1 MARSAASGSGGASA
15 GVKGVAA
22 LVFVIVMAL
31 VVLLLVRARPAP
43 DPFDPR
49 SGQPSGARGLV
60 LTLQAAGADVDDT
73 QDVPFPEENGSVRV
87 LVLDDR
93 LDDEQRNELLDFAE
107 AGGVVVV
114 ADPDSTLHGGSG
126 VDGGATPIEGFARG
140 ERRDADDEANV
151 LPGRCSIAAL
161 SDLRGVFVPDG
172 VLFPVGPEEPQ
183 CFTEAAGSTGST
195 AFVIVRNLGAGL
207 IVGLGDND
215 SFTNRSLR
223 RADNAGVLAA
233 LLVPDRGAA
242 VTFLVGRG
250 ASQRVED
257 VGSGDET
264 LRDLVPTWVWM
275 SLVLGAVAFVVF
287 AVSRSARVGRIVDEP
302 LAAPIAGSELV
313 SATGNLMQRAGH
325 SSRAGWL
332 LLEQLHR
339 DLCSAHGVDVAA
351 PLSELDRAVAQRS
364 GTPVGEIE
372 YLLRRTV
379 GETTGLADLTA
390 RIDSVRRQV
399 FGDHVTAPTE
409 SNSQIEPDPQ
419 IHDERVP
426 TP

>member
-15 GVKGVAA
+15 GVKAVAA
-22 LVFVIVMAL
+22 IVFVIVMAL

-43 DPFDPR
+43 EPFDPR

-60 LTLQAAGADVDDT
+60 LTLQAAGADVVDT
-73 QDVPFPEENGSVRV
+73 RDVPFPEENGTVRV
-87 LVLDDR
+87 LVLEDR
-93 LDDEQRNELLDFAE
+93 LDDAQRSQLLDFAE

-126 VDGGATPIEGFARG
+126 VDGGATPVQGDASG
-140 ERRDADDEANV
+140 ERRDVAAEANV
-151 LPGRCSIAAL
+151 LPGRCTVDAL
-161 SDLRGVFVPDG
+161 AELRGVFVPDG
-172 VLFPVGPEEPQ
+172 VLFPVGPDEPQ
-183 CFTEAAGSTGST
+183 CFTRSGTS
-195 AFVIVRNLGAGL
+195 FVIVREFGDGV
-207 IVGLGDND
+207 IVGLGDNE
-215 SFTNRSLR
+215 SFVNRHLR
-223 RADNAGVLAA
+223 RADNAGVLVS
-233 LLVPDRGAA
+233 LLVPARGSD

-250 ASQRVED
+250 ASPRVQD

-275 SLVLGAVAFVVF
+275 SLALGAVAFVVF
-287 AVSRSARVGRIVDEP
+287 AISRSARVGRIVDEP

-339 DLCSAHGVDVAA
+339 DLCRAHGVDLAA
-351 PLSELDRAVAQRS
+351 PLTELDRAVAQRS

-379 GETTGLADLTA
+379 GDPSGLADLTA
-390 RIDSVRRQV
+390 TIDRVRLQV
-399 FGDHVTAPTE
+399 FETNQQSHE
-409 SNSQIEPDPQ
+409 
-419 IHDERVP
+419 ERVT

>member
-1 MARSAASGSGGASA
+1 MARSAVSGSGGASA
-15 GVKGVAA
+15 GVKGAAA
-22 LVFVIVMAL
+22 LIFVIVMAL

-43 DPFDPR
+43 EPFDPR
-49 SGQPSGARGLV
+49 SGQPNGARGLV
-60 LTLQAAGADVDDT
+60 LTLQAAGADVVDSR
-73 QDVPFPEENGSVRV
+73 DVPFPEENGNVRV
-87 LVLDDR
+87 LVMEDR
-93 LDDEQRNELLDFAE
+93 LDDEQRDRLLDFAE

-114 ADPDSTLHGGSG
+114 ADPGSTLHGGSG
-126 VDGGATPIEGFARG
+126 VDGGATPIVEDTGG
-140 ERRDADDEANV
+140 ERRDVDDEANV
-151 LPGRCSIAAL
+151 FSGRCNIDAL
-161 SDLRGVFVPDG
+161 VDLRGVFVRDG
-172 VLFPVGPEEPQ
+172 VLFPVGPNEPQ
-183 CFTEAAGSTGST
+183 CFTDAVSGDGST
-195 AFVIVRNLGAGL
+195 AFVIVRNFGAGL
-207 IVGLGDND
+207 IVGVGDNE
-215 SFTNRSLR
+215 SFTNRYLR
-223 RADNAGVLAA
+223 RADNAGVLVS
-233 LLVPDRGAA
+233 LLVPERGSD

-339 DLCSAHGVDVAA
+339 DLCRAHGVDIAA
-351 PLSELDRAVAQRS
+351 PLGELDRAVAQRS

-372 YLLRRTV
+372 HLLRRTV
-379 GETTGLADLTA
+379 SETTGLADLTA
-390 RIDSVRRQV
+390 NIDRVRREV
-399 FGDHVTAPTE
+399 FGDPSRPTDQ
-409 SNSQIEPDPQ
+409 NPQ
-419 IHDERVP
+419 SRDERVS